1 MPLANID
8 GSKGGSLGA
17 AACSRRRKQLIK
29 RFTGCQEK
37 ILDTFIFL
45 LYDNTGEKMNEILEQ
60 ALLYDFYGELLT
72 KHQKEIYEQFVLEDL
87 SLGEIAKEA
96 GISRQGVHDLIK
108 RCNKILQEYESKLH
122 LVEKFVTIKEQIE
135 EMEKSLRETEE
146 PDKEALV
153 RQLNGILENL

>member
-72 KHQKEIYEQFVLEDL
+72 ERQQQVYESVVLEDYSL
-87 SLGEIAKEA
+87 SEVAEDL
-96 GISRQGVHDLIK
+96 GISRQGVHDMIK
-108 RCNKILQEYESKLH
+108 RCNHTLEDYEARLH
-122 LVEKFVTIKEQIE
+122 LVEKFVNI
-135 EMEKSLRETEE
+135 R
-146 PDKEALV
+146 
-153 RQLNGILENL
+153 RQVQKIQKLASGYGASDISEISSEILEEL